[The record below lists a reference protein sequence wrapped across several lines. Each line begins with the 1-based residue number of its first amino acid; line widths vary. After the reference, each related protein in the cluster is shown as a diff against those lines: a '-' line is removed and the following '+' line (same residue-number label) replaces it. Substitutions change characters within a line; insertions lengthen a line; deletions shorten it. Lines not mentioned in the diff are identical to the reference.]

1 MICLNSVLVFSNTI
15 LNVNY
20 VKFLLERAK
29 IEQAPQH
36 PESMEAIR
44 HLEDHEKYQR
54 QESIDETI
62 SYQMPVFIR
71 PLQSL
76 ENLMEGGFAHF
87 EAQITPVSDPT
98 MKVEWL
104 FNGQPLTA
112 GRFLSLY
119 FCENYNFILFYNI
132 RAFSR

>member
-1 MICLNSVLVFSNTI
+1 MRNLKNDTIFLCTFSA
-15 LNVNY
+15 
-20 VKFLLERAK
+20 RAK
-29 IEQAPQH
+29 IERAPQH

-44 HLEDHEKYQR
+44 HLEDYEKYQR
-54 QESIDETI
+54 QESIEETI
-62 SYQMPVFIR
+62 SQQPPVFIK

-76 ENLMEGGFAHF
+76 ENLIEGGFAHF

-112 GRFLSLY
+112 GNVIIYPL
-119 FCENYNFILFYNI
+119 LFYGPKLNSLI
-132 RAFSR
+132 SCVILNNSLCIKLL